1 MWQAELENG
10 ALAGACAVPGVIFSM
25 HRLNKASG
33 YTGIVHAFM
42 EAGHV
47 AFAIYIV
54 VRVPYRMLKHN
65 GTSCHAMDELQ

>member
-1 MWQAELENG
+1 MQ
-10 ALAGACAVPGVIFSM
+10 
-25 HRLNKASG
+25 RLNKASG

-42 EAGHV
+42 EAGHI